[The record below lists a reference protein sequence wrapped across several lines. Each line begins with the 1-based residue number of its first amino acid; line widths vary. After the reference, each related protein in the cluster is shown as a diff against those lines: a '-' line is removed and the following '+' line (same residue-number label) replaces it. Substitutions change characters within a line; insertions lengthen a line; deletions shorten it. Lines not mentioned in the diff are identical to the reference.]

1 MENGV
6 DRINQ
11 LLINGSVENVRLF
24 MILPPVILIQALLPA
39 LLLKPFLMIGA
50 VQSVESQ
57 KQALYLIAPLN

>member
-1 MENGV
+1 
-6 DRINQ
+6 
-11 LLINGSVENVRLF
+11 